1 MKDMRDKLMVKDI
14 IKWGGGEKMRSK
26 DKLAIG
32 KALIYFSVVSVA
44 LALIGALGS
53 DLWLASTQWML
64 VGLTAA
70 IWGVFVLIEAEYRKK
85 K

>member
-1 MKDMRDKLMVKDI
+1 
-14 IKWGGGEKMRSK
+14 MRSK

-32 KALIYFSVVSVA
+32 KVLIYFSVVCVV
-44 LALIGALGS
+44 LALTGALGS

-70 IWGVFVLIEAEYRKK
+70 IWGVFVLIEAEFRMKK
-85 K
+85 

>member
-1 MKDMRDKLMVKDI
+1 
-14 IKWGGGEKMRSK
+14 MRSK

-32 KALIYFSVVSVA
+32 KVLIYFSIVCVI
-44 LALIGALGS
+44 LAFVGALGT

-70 IWGVFVLIEAEYRKK
+70 IWGVFVLIEAEYRMKK
-85 K
+85 

>member
-1 MKDMRDKLMVKDI
+1 
-14 IKWGGGEKMRSK
+14 MRSK

-32 KALIYFSVVSVA
+32 KIFIYVSIVSVA
-44 LALIGALGS
+44 LAFIGALGS

-70 IWGVFVLIEAEYRKK
+70 IWGVFVLIEAEFRMKK
-85 K
+85 

>member
-1 MKDMRDKLMVKDI
+1 
-14 IKWGGGEKMRSK
+14 MRSK

-32 KALIYFSVVSVA
+32 KMLIYVSIVSVA
-44 LALIGALGS
+44 LAFIGALGN

-70 IWGVFVLIEAEYRKK
+70 IWGVFVLIEAEFRMKK
-85 K
+85 

>member
-1 MKDMRDKLMVKDI
+1 MRN
-14 IKWGGGEKMRSK
+14 K

-32 KALIYFSVVSVA
+32 KTLIYFSVVCVG
-44 LALIGALGS
+44 LAFIGALGT

-70 IWGVFVLIEAEYRKK
+70 IWGVFVLIEAEFRMKK
-85 K
+85 

>member
-1 MKDMRDKLMVKDI
+1 MR
-14 IKWGGGEKMRSK
+14 GK

-32 KALIYFSVVSVA
+32 KTLIYFSIVCVL
-44 LALIGALGS
+44 LAFIGALGT

-70 IWGVFVLIEAEYRKK
+70 IWGVFVLIEAEFKMKK
-85 K
+85 